1 MFAARLRDENA
12 IHDQQTAA
20 ASKPLNAGVKGLAP
34 KTPAKTPFKSNKND
48 ENATHLG
55 GKTGGK
61 LDRSAFVTPANP
73 KTRAPLGNKTTNA
86 KALKTPLLDVPNK
99 DGNDSASNKP
109 TSPRLRRSKIKVHET
124 IESAED
130 VLAKDPEEREVEYMA
145 PREVPMKD
153 DYADDFWPNELNL
166 DVLKDSNLGRGWL
179 GEYGP
184 RKDEDD
190 SELSDFGEK
199 CRKLEEEQAK
209 EKKAKFAAKT
219 KPRTAAPTTIRAQNA
234 VSALGSKTTALR
246 FAACTTAA
254 KSRQPTTSSST
265 AAKKPA
271 PALSNPRFAAAKAAS
286 NTTLG
291 YSKGRAVS
299 ASARRPLS
307 DIHAKPRT
315 AASKEPE
322 KAITYL
328 DELLGLKLETAEEVD
343 DEDDPFAVP
352 PMAMHEDEEEEV
364 FQLDSVEGL

>member
-34 KTPAKTPFKSNKND
+34 KTPAKTPFKSNRND
-48 ENATHLG
+48 ENATQLG
-55 GKTGGK
+55 GKTGAKGGK

-73 KTRAPLGNKTTNA
+73 KARAPLGNKTTNA
-86 KALKTPLLDVPNK
+86 KAPKTPLLDVPNK
-99 DGNDSASNKP
+99 DGHGQASNKP

-130 VLAKDPEEREVEYMA
+130 VLAKDPEERETEYMA

-153 DYADDFWPNELNL
+153 DYEDFWPNELNL
-166 DVLKDSNLGRGWL
+166 DVLKGTNLTRGWW

-199 CRKLEEEQAK
+199 CRKLEEVQEK
-209 EKKAKFAAKT
+209 GKKAKSAAK
-219 KPRTAAPTTIRAQNA
+219 PVSRTAAPPTIRAQNA
-234 VSALGSKTTALR
+234 ASALGSKTTVPR
-246 FAACTTAA
+246 FAAPTTAA
-254 KSRQPTTSSST
+254 KARQPISSST
-265 AAKKPA
+265 TTAKKPT
-271 PALSNPRFAAAKAAS
+271 PSLSNPRFAAAKAAS

-307 DIHAKPRT
+307 DIHAKRQNT
-315 AASKEPE
+315 ASKEPE
-322 KAITYL
+322 KAITSL
-328 DELLGLKLETAEEVD
+328 DELLGLKLETAED
-343 DEDDPFAVP
+343 DEDDDDPFAVP
-352 PMAMHEDEEEEV
+352 EVASEEEEEV
-364 FQLDSVEGL
+364 FQLDSV